1 MTKVGAIILAAGRSS
16 RMGRNKM
23 LEPLDGKAMLLHV
36 VESVRDAGL
45 AGPIIALGHE
55 AEKVALC
62 LRDVAHIPVSIPD
75 YGEGMSRSL
84 RGAVTAIP
92 ADWDASFI
100 ALGDMPFVSA
110 TLMREMAEQA
120 GVDNIVVPS
129 FEEKRGNPVL
139 WGRRFFAELM
149 DCQGDQGAKD
159 VIARHASS
167 VLIHLSANDSVLRD
181 IDHLADI
188 PVGTANEEKLFSA

>member
-1 MTKVGAIILAAGRSS
+1 MIKVGAIILAAGRST

-23 LEPLDGKAMLLHV
+23 LEPLNGKAMLLHV

-84 RGAVTAIP
+84 RGAVAAIP

-110 TLMREMAEQA
+110 ELLREMAELA
-120 GVDNIVVPS
+120 REDRIVVPLCAG
-129 FEEKRGNPVL
+129 KQGNPVI
-139 WGRRFFAELM
+139 WGRHFFAAMKE
-149 DCQGDQGAKD
+149 CQGDQGAKPL
-159 VIARHASS
+159 IAEHSS
-167 VLIHLSANDSVLRD
+167 AVVFIVTTDSAIHRD
-181 IDHLADI
+181 IDELGDF
-188 PVGTANEEKLFSA
+188 LS